1 MRSYS
6 TAPLPRLQALNARH
20 LHRALQDTAQ
30 ATIHRDAEAGP
41 LVAHREAHPEAGL
54 DAYLARAL
62 VLALAD
68 HPHVNAHYGIA
79 GVNLYRE
86 VGLGVM
92 VAREDGVLVPV
103 IEGAEALSLTSLD
116 EAIRTVMEKARSGG
130 LSLNETRGAT
140 FTLANL
146 GPWEVD
152 HFTPILVPNMVA
164 TLGAGRVR
172 RVCEPADEGCRPAHR
187 IALSLTFDHRAL
199 HGVTAARFLASVA
212 DRLAAP
218 DTL

>member
-1 MRSYS
+1 MHSYS

-20 LHRALQDTAQ
+20 LQQALQDTAQ
-30 ATIHRDAEAGP
+30 ATIHRDADAGP
-41 LVAHREAHPEAGL
+41 LVARQETSETGL
-54 DAYLARAL
+54 DAFLARAL

-68 HPHVNAHYGIA
+68 HPYINAHYGIA

-92 VAREDGVLVPV
+92 VAREDGVIVPV
-103 IEGAEALSLTSLD
+103 IQEADALSLADLD
-116 EAIRTVMEKARSGG
+116 AAIRATTERARSGG
-130 LSLNETRGAT
+130 LALNDTRGAT
-140 FTLANL
+140 FTMANL
-146 GPWEVD
+146 GPWDVD

-164 TLGAGRVR
+164 TLGVGRIR
-172 RVCEPADEGCRPAHR
+172 RVCEPTDEGCRPAHR

-218 DTL
+218 ETL